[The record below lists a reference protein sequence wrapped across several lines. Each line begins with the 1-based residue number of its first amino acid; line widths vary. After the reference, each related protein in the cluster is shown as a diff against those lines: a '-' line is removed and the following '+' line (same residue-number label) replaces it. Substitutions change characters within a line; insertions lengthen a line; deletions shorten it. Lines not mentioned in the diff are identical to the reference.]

1 MKKSPFGFKYTWVDL
16 QPVRVLAVTVLAAQ
30 LFGAIVGIAVAWHPD
45 WLINFWLGGAFAT
58 FPAFLMGL
66 VIQSRL
72 TPGRLSEHKVMVRC
86 LGLIALALFVFAVAI
101 PVLGL
106 FNAP

>member
-1 MKKSPFGFKYTWVDL
+1 MKESPFGFGYTWVDL
-16 QPVRVLAVTVLAAQ
+16 RPVRVLAVTILAAQ
-30 LFGAIVGIAVAWHPD
+30 LFGGIVGVAVAWHPE
-45 WLINFWLGGAFAT
+45 WLVNFWLGGALAT
-58 FPAFLMGL
+58 FPAFLIGL

-72 TPGRLSEHKVMVRC
+72 TPGRLSEHKVMVRR
-86 LGLIALALFVFAVAI
+86 LGLIALALFVVAVAI